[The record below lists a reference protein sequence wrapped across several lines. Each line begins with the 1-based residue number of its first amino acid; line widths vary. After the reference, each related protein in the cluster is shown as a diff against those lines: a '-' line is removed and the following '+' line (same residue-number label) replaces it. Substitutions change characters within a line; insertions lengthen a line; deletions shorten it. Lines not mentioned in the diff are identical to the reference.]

1 MCCSNDT
8 AAATG
13 IFTPH
18 LEISAFPPPPFCF
31 GYLLFFRI
39 YSIHPKPQLCASAR
53 AKNRLDR
60 IHAAEIHQ
68 CTIAPQLHAASTNK
82 EGKEKKFSNQRS
94 EEPDYLQRA
103 ESSTHRQQLCGSLV
117 IR

>member
-18 LEISAFPPPPFCF
+18 ASGNKPSCVAVSESFAFI
-31 GYLLFFRI
+31 L
-39 YSIHPKPQLCASAR
+39 SIPKTCLNCAR
-53 AKNRLDR
+53 QPEQNRLDR

-68 CTIAPQLHAASTNK
+68 CTIAPQLHAASMD
-82 EGKEKKFSNQRS
+82 
-94 EEPDYLQRA
+94 EEA
-103 ESSTHRQQLCGSLV
+103 EQG
-117 IR
+117 

>member
-18 LEISAFPPPPFCF
+18 VEISPFC
-31 GYLLFFRI
+31 YLLFFRI
-39 YSIHPKPQLCASAR
+39 YSIHPKPASIVR
-53 AKNRLDR
+53 VSPSKTGS
-60 IHAAEIHQ
+60 IGFTQ
-68 CTIAPQLHAASTNK
+68 PKSTNAPSPRCFTQHRQIK
-82 EGKEKKFSNQRS
+82 RESKINDQRI

-103 ESSTHRQQLCGSLV
+103 ESFTHQQQLCGSLV

>member
-18 LEISAFPPPPFCF
+18 VEISPF
-31 GYLLFFRI
+31 LLS
-39 YSIHPKPQLCASAR
+39 SILSHLFYPSKTCLNCAR
-53 AKNRLDR
+53 QPEQNRLDR

-82 EGKEKKFSNQRS
+82 EGKKN
-94 EEPDYLQRA
+94 
-103 ESSTHRQQLCGSLV
+103 
-117 IR
+117 

>member
-18 LEISAFPPPPFCF
+18 LEISAFPPFFF

-53 AKNRLDR
+53 AKTGS
-60 IHAAEIHQ
+60 IGFTQ
-68 CTIAPQLHAASTNK
+68 PKSTNAPSPRSFTQHPQIK
-82 EGKEKKFSNQRS
+82 KGKKKNNNQRS

-103 ESSTHRQQLCGSLV
+103 ETFTHRQQLCGSLV